1 MKNKFSKYTSTGVNK
16 KRRSQSVSMTPFT
29 LYKNKCQSPRTAT
42 KLHKQLAKSDN
53 SYSYTN
59 SIMNS
64 KTISNLRCTNV
75 KKI

>member
-29 LYKNKCQSPRTAT
+29 LYKNKCQSP
-42 KLHKQLAKSDN
+42 LAKSDI

-64 KTISNLRCTNV
+64 KTISTLRCTNV